1 MITLGLLEVGA
12 LSLLFYYIV
21 KYNTQQKIQYIEL
34 SPREYNQLL
43 PYINNV
49 RNENEGGVPPPYDIE
64 ISQLNNSNCVEIN
77 NIQNSNINSIQS
89 NNQYNDDDD
98 RNSLPEYSNLID
110 NEQNI

>member
-1 MITLGLLEVGA
+1 MFTLGVLEFGA
-12 LSLLFYYIV
+12 LSLLFYYII

-34 SPREYNQLL
+34 SPREYNELL

-49 RNENEGGVPPPYDIE
+49 RNENEGCVPPPYDNQQL
-64 ISQLNNSNCVEIN
+64 QLNNSNNIGIN
-77 NIQNSNINSIQS
+77 NLQSSNINSIQS
-89 NNQYNDDDD
+89 NNNSNDDDD